1 MGAWWSDVH
10 LRELEQVKKER
21 DELRQEINELKQIKS
36 SKSCVSKKV
45 IEKLVDAQMAKSNIK
60 WMPDG
65 IERRLK
71 VEILLLVANM
81 ADHVLE
87 TSHVEF
93 MDHEVKLDLTQKK
106 Q

>member
-1 MGAWWSDVH
+1 MGLWWSNTQ
-10 LRELEQVKKER
+10 ELEQVKKER
-21 DELRQEINELKQIKS
+21 DALKQIKS

-87 TSHVEF
+87 T
-93 MDHEVKLDLTQKK
+93 
-106 Q
+106 